1 MTAQQEV
8 KQVTA
13 RQQEVRRL
21 AANEVLLADGSKI
34 APGVVE
40 LVGGI
45 VVKTYPLTEEL
56 PRTEW
61 VRGTIEIRLE
71 ADSEKAYLRKL

>member
-13 RQQEVRRL
+13 RQQKVRRL

-71 ADSEKAYLRKL
+71 ADSEKAYIRKL

>member
-1 MTAQQEV
+1 
-8 KQVTA
+8 
-13 RQQEVRRL
+13 
-21 AANEVLLADGSKI
+21 LADGSKI

-71 ADSEKAYLRKL
+71 ADSEKAYIRKL